1 MSAAHVVKDK
11 AVAAV
16 QVQRLCNEIQL
27 FDLCDLETCSSKEGK
42 FCTNAEMLTAFERIS
57 DAEVVRPE
65 VFISDDMEEGE
76 DAGDEEYD
84 DAFDGDGFEDEAE
97 YEDD

>member
-1 MSAAHVVKDK
+1 MSVAHVEKDK
-11 AVAAV
+11 GVAAV

-27 FDLCDLETCSSKEGK
+27 FDLCDLDTCSSKEGK

-57 DAEVVRPE
+57 DAEIVRPE